1 MKVRKAIIPAA
12 GYGTRFLPMT
22 KATPK
27 EMLNIVDKPAIQYIV
42 EEAVEAGIE
51 EILIITTRN
60 KASIENHF
68 DSTPELDHML
78 EIKGKDA
85 LLKLS
90 KNATDLAEIF
100 FKRQKEMKGLGHA
113 VLQAKAFVG
122 DEPFAVLLGD
132 DIVYHQKPCLKQLI
146 EVFELKKG
154 SVLGVQSVNQE
165 DVSKYG
171 IVDGVQL
178 DDRTYSVKGMVEK
191 PSVDEAPTNVAILG
205 RYVLSASIFEI
216 LESTPPG
223 KGGEIQLTDGLIE
236 LAKKES
242 MYAYDFEGI
251 RYDTGDK
258 FGYLKATVEY
268 ALRHEDVKDQFKDYI
283 KNLSDTL

>member
-1 MKVRKAIIPAA
+1 MRVRKAIIPAA
-12 GYGTRFLPMT
+12 GYGTRFLPVT
-22 KATPK
+22 KAMPK

-42 EEAVEAGIE
+42 EEAVASGIE

-68 DSTPELDHML
+68 DATPELDHML
-78 EIKGKDA
+78 ESKGKTD
-85 LLKLS
+85 LLKIS
-90 KNATDLAEIF
+90 KDVTDIANVY

-113 VLQAKAFVG
+113 VLQARAFVG
-122 DEPFAVLLGD
+122 DEPFAILLGD
-132 DIVYHQKPCLKQLI
+132 DIVYNETPALRQLI
-146 EVFELKKG
+146 EVYEAKDA
-154 SVLGVQSVNQE
+154 SVLGVQSVKKE

-171 IVDGVQL
+171 IVDGEKIG
-178 DDRTYSVKGMVEK
+178 DRTYTVEGMIEK
-191 PSVDEAPTNVAILG
+191 PSVEEAPTTVAALG
-205 RYVLSASIFEI
+205 RYVLTPGIFDI
-216 LESTPPG
+216 LETTPPG

-258 FGYLKATVEY
+258 LGYLKATVEY
-268 ALRHEDVKDQFKDYI
+268 AFRHEGVKDGFKAYLKEI
-283 KNLSDTL
+283 IETI

>member
-12 GYGTRFLPMT
+12 GYGTRFLPVT
-22 KATPK
+22 KAMPK

-42 EEAVEAGIE
+42 EEAVAAGIE

-78 EIKGKDA
+78 EIKGKDQ

-90 KNATDLAEIF
+90 QSVTDLAEIF

-132 DIVYHQKPCLKQLI
+132 DIVYHDKPCLKQLI
-146 EVFELKKG
+146 EVFEEKNG
-154 SVLGVQSVNQE
+154 SVLGVQSVRKE

-171 IVDGVQL
+171 IVDGEKL
-178 DDRTYSVKGMVEK
+178 NDRTYTVKGMIEK
-191 PSVDEAPTNVAILG
+191 PSMEEAPTNVAILG
-205 RYVLSASIFEI
+205 RYVLTASIFDI
-216 LESTPPG
+216 LETTEPG

-236 LAKKES
+236 LAKKEA

-268 ALRHEDVKDQFKDYI
+268 ALRHEGVKKQFKDYM

>member
-12 GYGTRFLPMT
+12 GYGTRFLPTT

-27 EMLNIVDKPAIQYIV
+27 EMLNIVDKPAIQYVI
-42 EEAVEAGIE
+42 EEAVAAGIE

-68 DSTPELDHML
+68 DATPELNDML
-78 EIKGKDA
+78 KSKGKDDLLA
-85 LLKLS
+85 LS
-90 KNATDLAEIF
+90 IEAENLAEIF

-122 DEPFAVLLGD
+122 NEPFAILLGD
-132 DIVYHQKPCLKQLI
+132 DIVYHEKACLKQLI
-146 EVFELKKG
+146 EVFDERQA
-154 SVLGVQSVNQE
+154 SVLGVQSVNRE

-171 IVDGVQL
+171 IVDGKQI
-178 DDRTYSVKGMVEK
+178 DDRTYTVNGMIEK
-191 PSVDEAPTNVAILG
+191 PSIDEAPTTVAALG
-205 RYVLSASIFEI
+205 RYVLTPAIFDI
-216 LESTPPG
+216 LESTQPG

-258 FGYLKATVEY
+258 LGYLKATVEY
-268 ALRHEDVKDQFKDYI
+268 ALRHEGVNEKFKEYI
-283 KNLSDTL
+283 KELNKSL

>member
-12 GYGTRFLPMT
+12 GYGTRFLPVT
-22 KATPK
+22 KAMPK

-42 EEAVEAGIE
+42 EEAVAAGIE

-78 EIKGKDA
+78 EIKGKDQ

-90 KNATDLAEIF
+90 QSVTDLAEIF

-132 DIVYHQKPCLKQLI
+132 DIVYHDKPCLKQLI
-146 EVFELKKG
+146 EVFEEKNG
-154 SVLGVQSVNQE
+154 SVLGVQSVRKE

-171 IVDGVQL
+171 IVDGEKL
-178 DDRTYSVKGMVEK
+178 NDRTYTVKGMIEK
-191 PSVDEAPTNVAILG
+191 PSVEEAPTNVAILG
-205 RYVLSASIFEI
+205 RYVLTASIFDI
-216 LESTPPG
+216 LETTEPG

-236 LAKKES
+236 LAKKEA

-268 ALRHEDVKDQFKDYI
+268 ALRHEGVKDQFKDYM

>member
-1 MKVRKAIIPAA
+1 MRVRKAIIPAA
-12 GYGTRFLPMT
+12 GYGTRFLPVT
-22 KATPK
+22 KAMPK

-42 EEAVEAGIE
+42 EEAVASGIE

-68 DSTPELDHML
+68 DATPELDHML
-78 EIKGKDA
+78 ESKGKTE
-85 LLKLS
+85 LLKIS
-90 KNATDLAEIF
+90 KDVTDIANIY

-122 DEPFAVLLGD
+122 NEPFAILLGD
-132 DIVYHQKPCLKQLI
+132 DIVYNEKPCLKQLI
-146 EVFELKKG
+146 EVFEDKEA
-154 SVLGVQSVNQE
+154 SVLGVQSVNRE

-171 IVDGVQL
+171 IVDGEKIS
-178 DDRTYSVKGMVEK
+178 DRTYTVEGMIEK
-191 PSVDEAPTNVAILG
+191 PSIEEAPTTVAALG
-205 RYVLSASIFEI
+205 RYVLTPGIFDI
-216 LESTPPG
+216 LETTPPG
-223 KGGEIQLTDGLIE
+223 KGGEIQLTDGLLE

-258 FGYLKATVEY
+258 LGYLKATVEY
-268 ALRHEDVKDQFKDYI
+268 AFRHEGVKDGFKAYLKDI
-283 KNLSDTL
+283 IETI